1 MKAKALIIGNANY
14 PNSILDNPQN
24 DAIDISNTFKRLGFE
39 TIIVLNADK
48 VTQDVSITDFAK
60 SLDDYEIGVFY
71 FAGHGFQIDNENYL
85 AAVDTNFE
93 DEAHAKHTAFPLNI
107 LLSYLNKAKNPTS
120 IIILDACREL
130 LNQRAWYRSV
140 ESTGLAPIF
149 APKGTLIAFATSPGE
164 KALDGTGKRNGVY
177 TSALLQHIVAENIPI
192 EEMFKR
198 VRNTVYAISKGKQT
212 SWEHTSLT
220 GTFCFNSGQLSH
232 SLTIEYSSDV
242 IKDSIYEIN
251 TNTLADSIV
260 KDLKSYNYYIQNPA
274 IEKLHLIN
282 SSTEDKNKLF
292 LLGRNILQTACGGS
306 SAAISIM
313 DNLPVEIA
321 KFMTGNKNHLLNGII
336 YETFFNSYGSFR
348 QDEIKDKYL
357 DIIYKTI
364 EIKKYEES
372 LRFLTTVLMPFND
385 IVFYIPSV
393 SFIGLAFDLE
403 FEKDE
408 TGIILKSIKYEG
420 NEVLIK
426 QELDDYWGIPNEIS
440 YQKIQFQY
448 LKKYIGK
455 RILTPEKQITLSS
468 NIELSEEQIILFPA
482 NHKIMK

>member
-1 MKAKALIIGNANY
+1 MKAKTLIIGNANY
-14 PNSILDNPQN
+14 PNSILDNPEN
-24 DAIDISNTFKRLGFE
+24 DAIDIANTLTRLGFE
-39 TIIVLNADK
+39 TSVILNADK
-48 VTQDVSITDFAK
+48 VTQDKSITDFAT
-60 SLDDYEIGVFY
+60 SLDEYDIGIFY

-85 AAVDTNFE
+85 AAIDTIFD

-107 LLSYLNKAKNPTS
+107 LLSYLNKAKNQTS

-130 LNQRAWYRSV
+130 LNKKAWYRSV
-140 ESTGLAPIF
+140 ESAGLAPIF

-177 TSALLQHIVAENIPI
+177 TSALLQHIIAENIPI

-198 VRNTVYAISKGKQT
+198 VRNTVFALSKGKQT

-242 IKDSIYEIN
+242 IKDSLYEIN
-251 TNTLADSIV
+251 TKTLADSIV

-274 IEKLHLIN
+274 IEKLHLIDA
-282 SSTEDKNKLF
+282 STEDINKLF
-292 LLGRNILQTACGGS
+292 LIGRNILQTACGGS

-313 DNLPVEIA
+313 EDLPAEISR
-321 KFMTGNKNHLLNGII
+321 FMTGNKNHILNGIV
-336 YETFFNSYGSFR
+336 YETFFNSFGSFR

-357 DIIYKTI
+357 DIIYKTL
-364 EIKKYEES
+364 EHKEYEES
-372 LRFLTTVLMPFND
+372 LKFLTTILMPFND
-385 IVFYIPSV
+385 VIFYIPTV

-403 FEKDE
+403 FDKTD
-408 TGIILKSIKYEG
+408 TGIILKSIRHEG

-426 QELDDYWGIPNEIS
+426 QESSDYWGMPNEIT
-440 YQKIQFQY
+440 YRKLQFQY

-455 RILTPEKQITLSS
+455 NIFTPEKLITLSS
-468 NIELSEEQIILFPA
+468 NMDLTDEQIILFPD
-482 NHKIMK
+482 NYKIMK